1 MVKKVFLYKTQIKQ
15 MKINLTQRCVGCF
28 VCNIFTYLIL
38 LIYQAQKSR
47 FFRIKIF
54 IKFAEFIKFTLAY
67 IMTHDALAQISLKHT
82 FACKEGIFSVRFFI
96 TTTKII
102 VFRNIHPRTFI
113 IVFLTF
119 RMYSIFCRLV
129 VKQKSV
135 CCRQKCHSVK

>member
-1 MVKKVFLYKTQIKQ
+1 MTIYLI
-15 MKINLTQRCVGCF
+15 LRCFGCPGCLGCF
-28 VCNIFTYLIL
+28 VCNIFTYIIL
-38 LIYQAQKSR
+38 LIYPAQKSR

-54 IKFAEFIKFTLAY
+54 IKFAEFINFTLAY
-67 IMTHDALAQISLKHT
+67 IMAHDALAQISLKHT
-82 FACKEGIFSVRFFI
+82 FTCKEGIFSVRFFL